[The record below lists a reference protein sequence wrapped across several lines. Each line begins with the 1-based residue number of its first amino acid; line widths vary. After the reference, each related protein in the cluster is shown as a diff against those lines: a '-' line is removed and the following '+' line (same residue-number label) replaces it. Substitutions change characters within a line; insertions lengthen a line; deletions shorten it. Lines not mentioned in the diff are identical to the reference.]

1 MIAECNY
8 ETYQFIVPKMSNT
21 EIRKPAVAGLFYP
34 SSAVELSKTIAALY
48 AEVDKVPLAGCPAA
62 LIVPHAG
69 YPYSGRTAAKAFKL
83 LEGEE
88 YERVVVIAP
97 SHTVFFK
104 GSSVYAGDGYETPL
118 GVVNTDKK
126 LSERI
131 ASIHPSVYFSKMGH
145 ASGSTRGE
153 HALEVQLPFLQVVL
167 GQFKL
172 VAIVMGDQE
181 EDSIRSLGEMLSVAL
196 KGTNTLMVASS
207 DLSHFHSEKVARRL
221 DSTIQTAVEQYDPD
235 LLLQTLA
242 SGKGEACGGGPIAAV
257 MMAAKRLGGTRVQFL
272 HYTTSGEATGDFNEV
287 VGYLSAAIVAEK
299 TVAPA
304 ESVIGSP
311 KAVPES
317 VAGFSSKARQQLLE
331 IARNAIKA
339 KLSGET
345 YTPPRLE
352 SLDVKRGAF
361 VTIKIQGNL
370 RGCIGQIRG
379 YQPLYETVAEMAVA
393 AAFDDPRFPQLS
405 QDEFEML
412 EYEISVLSPL
422 ERVHDFSTIKIGRD
436 GLMIKLDFHSG
447 LLLPQ
452 VATEQGW
459 DVTEFLE
466 QTCLKAGLP
475 KNSYKDQNAEVYKF
489 SAEVF

>member
-1 MIAECNY
+1 
-8 ETYQFIVPKMSNT
+8 
-21 EIRKPAVAGLFYP
+21 VAGLFYP
-34 SSAVELSKTIAALY
+34 SSAVELSKAIADLY
-48 AEVDKVPLAGCPAA
+48 AGVDKVPLSGRPIA

-69 YPYSGRTAAKAFKL
+69 YLYSGRTAAKAYKL
-83 LEGEE
+83 LEGEQ
-88 YERVVVIAP
+88 YDTVVVVSP

-104 GSSVYAGDGYETPL
+104 GSSVYGGDGYETPL
-118 GVVNTDKK
+118 GVVEIEKQ

-153 HALEVQLPFLQVVL
+153 HSLEVQLPFLQVVL

-181 EDSIRSLGEMLSVAL
+181 EDSIRSLGETLSAAL
-196 KGTNTLMVASS
+196 KGTNSLIVASS

-221 DSTIQTAVEQYDPD
+221 DGAIQTAVEKNDPD
-235 LLLQTLA
+235 LLLQTLN
-242 SGKGEACGGGPIAAV
+242 SGKGEACGGGPMAAT
-257 MMAAKRLGGTRVQFL
+257 MIAAKRLGGTRVQFL
-272 HYTTSGEATGDFNEV
+272 HYTTSGETTGDFNEV
-287 VGYLSAAIVAEK
+287 VGYLSVAIVIEK
-299 TVAPA
+299 TASTTS
-304 ESVIGSP
+304 SVIGSP
-311 KAVPES
+311 QTTSKS
-317 VAGFSSKARQQLLE
+317 TAGISDEDRQKLFE
-331 IARNAIKA
+331 IAHDAIKA
-339 KLSGET
+339 RLSGET
-345 YTPPRLE
+345 YIAPHIASLE
-352 SLDVKRGAF
+352 DKKGAF
-361 VTIKIQGNL
+361 VTLKIKGDL
-370 RGCIGQIRG
+370 CGCIGQIKG
-379 YQPLYETVAEMAVA
+379 YQPLYQTVAEMAAA
-393 AAFDDPRFPQLS
+393 AAFEDPRFPPLS
-405 QDEFEML
+405 PDEFERL

-422 ERVHDFSTIKIGRD
+422 LRVHNFTTIRIGRD

-475 KNSYKDQNAEVYKF
+475 KNSYKDKSAEVYKF